1 MLTAEGL
8 MRDFTCVSRQASNG
22 LPDAIVRG
30 VPGGGPRAGRGTLGH
45 SIAPMSSSATRCL
58 SRALLLGISAAVL
71 VALAWRF
78 WPAPRRPV
86 LGRANVVLVTI
97 DTMRADRV
105 SPALTPWI
113 EALAYQGIRFT
124 NARSNVPLT
133 LPAHASLMTG
143 LLPPRHGVRLNGVHR
158 LGKDT
163 KTLGRVLQSA
173 GYRTGAFI
181 GAYVLDSRFGLD
193 QGFDTYDDEIPK
205 GESVTGSLDADRRGD
220 VVAARATAWLRSLR
234 ADDRPFF
241 LWMHLYDPHAPY
253 TPPAEWLARAHG
265 QAYDGEVA
273 FADAQVGALLDA
285 LQATGR
291 RERTLTIVAGDH
303 GESLG
308 EHGEASHGMLVYD
321 AALRVPLVL
330 AATGLPAA
338 TRDEPVSLVDVVP
351 TVLGLLGL
359 GASPASDGRDLLASA
374 GGSAASEVYAETKY
388 PEAAGCSPLHA
399 LVDRRWKYVGGPAHP
414 ELYDLAQDPGESRD
428 VAGEH
433 PAIEGA
439 MGSRAAAIA
448 ARAVTSAE
456 PAPSAEVVERLRALG
471 YVASAPSPRP
481 AGEPAPSPVT
491 MVREWSRF
499 QDALGDLY
507 GGQVERATATLAALV
522 RERPDAPVF
531 QATHARALADAGRTA
546 DALAA
551 YRAALR
557 RWPEDTMLLHGLA
570 VAARRAGRADE
581 AMKAEQ
587 AVLAIDPTDAAAH
600 NGIGLLFAR
609 AGYPALARAAFERAV
624 VLDASAVSY
633 WVNLGNARFTGGD
646 TAAAEAAYREAL
658 RLDATSPDAANGLA
672 LLMVNTGRAAAAIP
686 LLERVLAASP
696 DFYEAWLNLGVAL
709 QATGDRARAA
719 EACRRVLAAPP
730 RYTAPRRD
738 AAALLVSIEGGAAPA
753 PGPRR

>member
-1 MLTAEGL
+1 
-8 MRDFTCVSRQASNG
+8 
-22 LPDAIVRG
+22 
-30 VPGGGPRAGRGTLGH
+30 
-45 SIAPMSSSATRCL
+45 
-58 SRALLLGISAAVL
+58 
-71 VALAWRF
+71 
-78 WPAPRRPV
+78 
-86 LGRANVVLVTI
+86 
-97 DTMRADRV
+97 
-105 SPALTPWI
+105 
-113 EALAYQGIRFT
+113 
-124 NARSNVPLT
+124 
-133 LPAHASLMTG
+133 MTG
-143 LLPPRHGVRLNGVHR
+143 LFPPRHGVRLNGVQR
-158 LGKDT
+158 LKEDT
-163 KTLGRVLQSA
+163 PTLGRVLQSA

-205 GESVTGSLDADRRGD
+205 GETVTGALDADRRGD
-220 VVAARATAWLRSLR
+220 VVAAHAAAWLRSLP
-234 ADDRPFF
+234 ADERPFF

-308 EHGEASHGMLVYD
+308 EHGEASHGMLLYD

-359 GASPASDGRDLLASA
+359 AGPPTQDGRDLLAA
-374 GGSAASEVYAETKY
+374 DGGTAPSEVYAETEY
-388 PEAAGCSPLHA
+388 PEAAGCSPLRA
-399 LVDRRWKYVGGPAHP
+399 LVDRRWKYVGGPARP
-414 ELYDLAQDPGESRD
+414 ELYDLARDPAESHD
-428 VAGEH
+428 VVAEH
-433 PAIEGA
+433 PAVVAA
-439 MGSRAAAIA
+439 MGPRAAALTD
-448 ARAVTSAE
+448 RAVASVTA
-456 PAPSAEVVERLRALG
+456 APSAEVVERLRALG
-471 YVASAPSPRP
+471 YVASAPAPRP
-481 AGEPAPSPVT
+481 AGDLAPSPVT

-499 QDALGDLY
+499 QEALGDLH
-507 GGQVERATATLAALV
+507 GGQVERATATLGALV

-531 QATHARALADAGRTA
+531 QATYARALTDAGRTA
-546 DALAA
+546 DALVA

-557 RWPEDTMLLHGLA
+557 RWPQDTMMLHGLA
-570 VAARRAGRADE
+570 VAARKAGRANE

-609 AGYPALARAAFERAV
+609 AGYPVEARMAFERAV
-624 VLDASAVSY
+624 ALDASAVSY

-646 TAAAEAAYREAL
+646 TAAAETAYREAL

-696 DFYEAWLNLGVAL
+696 DFYEAWLNLGAAL

-719 EACRRVLAAPP
+719 DACRRVLAASP

-738 AAALLVSIEGGAAPA
+738 AAALLASIEGGAAPA